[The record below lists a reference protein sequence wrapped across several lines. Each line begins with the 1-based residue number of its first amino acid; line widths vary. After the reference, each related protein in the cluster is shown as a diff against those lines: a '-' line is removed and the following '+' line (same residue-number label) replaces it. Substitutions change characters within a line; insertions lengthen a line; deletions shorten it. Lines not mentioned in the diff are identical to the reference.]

1 MTFINS
7 NRNLS
12 RDPKYTLTGNKRKI
26 ALNRTDFV
34 FLSAFVT
41 SPTYRIINSWRF
53 LPYYWLLLP
62 LLLFWRPWLWECFF
76 QLSPA
81 HGTFNFYSLTGFHIL
96 TKVIIRRPWLWQGLL
111 ICSYFSFSLK
121 HMHVCC
127 LTYRI
132 ISAWYISAVWL
143 AFTTLAFIL
152 WLMTMPTLTGIPIKS
167 SDKWPWLWDGHVY
180 LVFLSLLI
188 MSLIRSL
195 VHISLSLIILWR

>member
-1 MTFINS
+1 MPWSLPSTIKTFINS

-41 SPTYRIINSWRF
+41 
-53 LPYYWLLLP
+53 
-62 LLLFWRPWLWECFF
+62 
-76 QLSPA
+76 
-81 HGTFNFYSLTGFHIL
+81 SLTGFHIL

-132 ISAWYISAVWL
+132 ISAWYISAAWL